1 MLYRIAFLF
10 LLFLP
15 ACIQQEPDAIS
26 GPLTKQQINELME
39 RSDFY
44 EKGTAS
50 YYANRFHGKQT
61 SNGEAYDTSAFTAA
75 HKSLPFNTVVE
86 LVNVQTG
93 NWVTVRI
100 NDRGPYH
107 NQRIIDLSA
116 RAAQSIGLSDD
127 QGITQVLLFVKE

>member
-15 ACIQQEPDAIS
+15 ACVQQETDAIN
-26 GPLTKQQINELME
+26 GPLTKQEINQLMQ
-39 RSDFY
+39 RPDFY
-44 EKGTAS
+44 QKGTAS

-107 NQRIIDLSA
+107 KQRIIDLSA

>member
-61 SNGEAYDTSAFTAA
+61 SNGETYDTSAFTAA

>member
-15 ACIQQEPDAIS
+15 ACIQQEPDAIN
-26 GPLTKQQINELME
+26 GPLTKQEINQLMQ
-39 RSDFY
+39 RPDFY
-44 EKGTAS
+44 QKGTAS